1 MAFYQV
7 MDPSLGLSHR
17 QQIAR
22 DIAAAKARRLLRAA
36 WYDEKQRANAPPSIT
51 DPATSHRAGP
61 ASLPP
66 RPLHATARPPATA
79 AAPTATSISAV
90 LAPLPP
96 PPPAMRHSGHAHQQH
111 VVPRGPA
118 ATKQKQGAHHSRH
131 SPRTSVAP
139 SYAPRRLLVR
149 ASQTARPADDGTRER
164 EVSVQDTVP
173 NTPRDDAAEQ
183 NTKKPQKSTRT
194 PPTPPPRAVQN
205 SAAQFHHGPECAEN
219 NRATMTAPLK
229 GRADGRVNPLP
240 SPQLQRYPLRSRPA
254 TGIIPVMSDTAIG
267 AELLHPQLA
276 GRAME
281 RAPGA
286 HNDNEEPDL
295 AVPTAQKQTDQR
307 RSDLEYNNKDDMNA
321 ENGNGASRG
330 LQLPGRNSQG
340 RAAPTKTVLDID
352 DNEKPGFLPNA
363 VRENKHCAHCS
374 MAVISTRVGPS
385 TRSLPLVVQTRLG
398 PCSSAHISLSRPTP
412 PT

>member
-1 MAFYQV
+1 
-7 MDPSLGLSHR
+7 
-17 QQIAR
+17 
-22 DIAAAKARRLLRAA
+22 
-36 WYDEKQRANAPPSIT
+36 
-51 DPATSHRAGP
+51 
-61 ASLPP
+61 
-66 RPLHATARPPATA
+66 
-79 AAPTATSISAV
+79 
-90 LAPLPP
+90 
-96 PPPAMRHSGHAHQQH
+96 MRHSGHAQQQH

-131 SPRTSVAP
+131 SPRNSVAP

-183 NTKKPQKSTRT
+183 STKKPQKSTRT

-254 TGIIPVMSDTAIG
+254 TGIIPVMSNTAIG

-295 AVPTAQKQTDQR
+295 AVPTAQKQKDQR
-307 RSDLEYNNKDDMNA
+307 RSDLEYNNKDDMNT

-363 VRENKHCAHCS
+363 VRDFDEGWTDMTLSSPSSYDSPGAVRFRPHRAQSPDTDMNGRDIDHELARSSGASGASSGASGASSGASGANYETDNENNNKENY
-374 MAVISTRVGPS
+374 
-385 TRSLPLVVQTRLG
+385 
-398 PCSSAHISLSRPTP
+398 
-412 PT
+412 

>member
-1 MAFYQV
+1 
-7 MDPSLGLSHR
+7 MDPSFDRSHR

-36 WYDEKQRANAPPSIT
+36 WYDEKKRANVPPSIT

-66 RPLHATARPPATA
+66 RPLHATARPPATD

-96 PPPAMRHSGHAHQQH
+96 PPPAMRHSGHA
-111 VVPRGPA
+111 
-118 ATKQKQGAHHSRH
+118 QKQHA
-131 SPRTSVAP
+131 
-139 SYAPRRLLVR
+139 
-149 ASQTARPADDGTRER
+149 
-164 EVSVQDTVP
+164 VP

-229 GRADGRVNPLP
+229 GHADGRENSLP

-254 TGIIPVMSDTAIG
+254 TGIIPVMSNTAIG
-267 AELLHPQLA
+267 AGLLHPQ
-276 GRAME
+276 
-281 RAPGA
+281 
-286 HNDNEEPDL
+286 
-295 AVPTAQKQTDQR
+295 
-307 RSDLEYNNKDDMNA
+307 
-321 ENGNGASRG
+321 
-330 LQLPGRNSQG
+330 
-340 RAAPTKTVLDID
+340 
-352 DNEKPGFLPNA
+352 
-363 VRENKHCAHCS
+363 
-374 MAVISTRVGPS
+374 
-385 TRSLPLVVQTRLG
+385 
-398 PCSSAHISLSRPTP
+398 
-412 PT
+412 